1 MPSAKKATLITQTTD
16 MEIPYHSVKTTIRRI
31 LKMMSTRRLAIRT
44 QKPEKDSTAT
54 HLTGQGVRPLQTFL
68 YLPDMT
74 ALRNI
79 YIYHKDLF
87 SHPYR
92 TYCNQ
97 QDEVDQHHLLKR
109 TAVQCFIFYIWK
121 PKVLTARQKVEW
133 VTRCQ
138 HNPHSNKWYMLI
150 TKPVKI

>member
-1 MPSAKKATLITQTTD
+1 VILHETKKVMPSAKKATLITQTTD

-79 YIYHKDLF
+79 YIYI
-87 SHPYR
+87 Y
-92 TYCNQ
+92 
-97 QDEVDQHHLLKR
+97 
-109 TAVQCFIFYIWK
+109 
-121 PKVLTARQKVEW
+121 
-133 VTRCQ
+133 
-138 HNPHSNKWYMLI
+138 I
-150 TKPVKI
+150 TKTYFPILIAHTVINKTKWTSTTC